1 MILAGDVGGTK
12 TLLAL
17 FEIIDNRLVEQKS
30 KKYASNDYESLEVI
44 LTDFLNDVKSKIE
57 SAAFGIPGPVIDGK
71 AKATN
76 LKWSLDAKKIYS
88 QFSISKVALLNDLAA
103 TAFAVPYLN
112 KTEIIEI
119 KKGSENILSERFA
132 VIAPGTGLGEAFLI
146 CEDNKK
152 IVLASEGGH
161 SDFAPTN
168 EIEAE
173 LFKYLSKK
181 FGRVSYERIISG
193 SGLPNIFNFL
203 VDNKYG
209 NPKHETLERMK
220 TEDRAIVISE
230 IALNKRDK
238 VCEDALEIFVSVLGA
253 HAGNCVLTNL
263 TTGGVYLGGGIPFK
277 ILPMLKTK
285 IFLNSFLNKG
295 RLSSLLEATPIYLI
309 NNNNAALIGAAWYAE
324 NNK

>member
-17 FEIIDNRLVEQKS
+17 FEIRDNQLVEQKS
-30 KKYASNDYESLEVI
+30 KKYASNDYESLEII
-44 LTDFLNDVKSKIE
+44 LTDFLSDVNGKIE
-57 SAAFGIPGPVIDGK
+57 SAAFGIPGPVIDEK
-71 AKATN
+71 AKPTN
-76 LKWSLDAKKIYS
+76 LKWSLDAKIISS
-88 QFSISKVALLNDLAA
+88 QFNISKVKLLNDLAA

-119 KKGSENILSERFA
+119 KKGSEKLLSERFA
-132 VIAPGTGLGEAFLI
+132 VVAPGTGLGEAFLI

-152 IVLASEGGH
+152 IVLSSEGGH

-168 EIEAE
+168 EVEAE

-193 SGLPNIFNFL
+193 SGLPNVFDFL
-203 VDNKYG
+203 FDNNYG
-209 NPKHETLERMK
+209 VPLNETLERMK

-230 IALNKRDK
+230 MALNKKDK

-277 ILPMLKTK
+277 ILPMLQSK

-295 RLSSLLEATPIYLI
+295 RLSNLVEATPIYLI
-309 NNNNAALIGAAWYAE
+309 NNNNAALVGAAWYAE
-324 NNK
+324 NSK